1 MITNQDFEIPE
12 ADTRSV
18 SIPLKTR
25 DASGNELPYTVPP
38 GGIVYWW
45 ASRSMHDGTSALVKK
60 SSPATIILTLVGGGT
75 TMTILMSSADTL
87 GRAWQNLY
95 HEGYVVQADG
105 VKVRLFS
112 GTMKVSKTLV
122 S

>member
-12 ADTRSV
+12 GDTRTLTV
-18 SIPLKTR
+18 PLKLGDGST
-25 DASGNELPYTVPP
+25 YTVPV
-38 GGIVYWW
+38 GAVLHWW
-45 ASRSMHDGTSALVKK
+45 ASRSMHDGAGALVKK
-60 SSPATIILTLVGGGT
+60 VSPTTITVTGGSNMNIFMVSS
-75 TMTILMSSADTL
+75 DTL

-112 GTMKVSKTLV
+112 GTLKVSKTLV
-122 S
+122 V

>member
-1 MITNQDFEIPE
+1 MITNQDLEIPE
-12 ADTRSV
+12 GDTRSIT
-18 SIPLKTR
+18 IPLKTS
-25 DASGNELPYTVPP
+25 DNGPPYTVPA

-45 ASRSMHDGTSALVKK
+45 ASRSMHDGAGALIKK
-60 SSPATIILTLVGGGT
+60 ASPATIVLTTVGRRHDHDHLHVG
-75 TMTILMSSADTL
+75 SDTL

-112 GTMKVSKTLV
+112 GTLKVSKTLV
-122 S
+122 V

>member
-12 ADTRSV
+12 GDTRTLSV
-18 SIPLKTR
+18 PLKLG
-25 DASGNELPYTVPP
+25 DGLPYTVPA

-45 ASRSMHDGTSALVKK
+45 ASRSMHDGAGALIKK
-60 SSPATIILTLVGGGT
+60 ASPATITFTTVGGGT
-75 TMTILMSSADTL
+75 TINIFMVSSDTL

-112 GTMKVSKTLV
+112 GILKVSKTLV
-122 S
+122 V